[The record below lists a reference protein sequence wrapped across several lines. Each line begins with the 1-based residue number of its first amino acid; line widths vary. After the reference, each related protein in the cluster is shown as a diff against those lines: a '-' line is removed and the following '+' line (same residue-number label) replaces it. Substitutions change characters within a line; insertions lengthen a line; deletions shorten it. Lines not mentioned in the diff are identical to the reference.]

1 MTDKPTKTHWLQN
14 PNKNYLGHWD
24 LPEGRDIVLTIE
36 SAQWEE
42 VKNPIINTSEA
53 KRVIRFVEKV
63 KPFICNE
70 TNSQSILRST
80 NTNYMEDCKGMK
92 IKLFLSQVKVKGQ
105 SVDCLRVKEVPQ
117 SELVEKAIS
126 EKQHIEIVELIY
138 SAGRTID
145 DISALMK
152 IDSLAVLPLAKFKN
166 LRKRLEE
173 LTEEKKLA
181 AERKDAD
188 S

>member
-1 MTDKPTKTHWLQN
+1 MGNELQTTKTHWLQN

-24 LPEGRDIVLTIE
+24 LPEGRDLVLTIK

-53 KRVIRFVEKV
+53 RRVIRFEEKV

-80 NTNYMEDCKGMK
+80 GTNYMEDCGGMK

-117 SELVEKAIS
+117 SELVEKFIS
-126 EKQHIEIVELIY
+126 KERRDELADLIPGAGKSIE
-138 SAGRTID
+138 
-145 DISALMK
+145 DICQLMR
-152 IDSLAVLPLAKFKN
+152 IDSLAALPLSKFDK
-166 LRKRLEE
+166 LCKRLNELSEE
-173 LTEEKKLA
+173 N
-181 AERKDAD
+181 AD
-188 S
+188 N

>member
-24 LPEGRDIVLTIE
+24 LPEGRDMILTIK

-53 KRVIRFVEKV
+53 KRVVRFVEKV
-63 KPFICNE
+63 KPFISNE

-80 NTNYMEDCKGMK
+80 GTNYMEDCTGMK

-117 SELVEKAIS
+117 SDLVEKVIS
-126 EKQHIEIVELIY
+126 KEQRDELEELIPQAKK
-138 SAGRTID
+138 SVE
-145 DISALMK
+145 DICGLMH
-152 IDSLAVLPLAKFKN
+152 IDSLAALPLVKFKN
-166 LRKRLEE
+166 LCKRLNELGEE
-173 LTEEKKLA
+173 N
-181 AERKDAD
+181 AD
-188 S
+188 N

>member
-1 MTDKPTKTHWLQN
+1 MTDKTTKTHWLQN

-24 LPEGRDIVLTIE
+24 LPEGRDVILTIK

-53 KRVIRFVEKV
+53 KRVIRFEENV

-80 NTNYMEDCKGMK
+80 KTSYMEDCQGMK
-92 IKLFLSQVKVKGQ
+92 IKLYLSQVKVKGQ

-117 SELVEKAIS
+117 SELVEKVIS
-126 EKQHIEIVELIY
+126 EKQRDELTDLIPAAKK
-138 SAGRTID
+138 SVK
-145 DISALMK
+145 DICELMQ
-152 IDSLAVLPLAKFKN
+152 IDSLAALPLVKFKN
-166 LRKRLEE
+166 LCKRLKE
-173 LTEEKKLA
+173 LEK
-181 AERKDAD
+181 ENAD
-188 S
+188 N

>member
-1 MTDKPTKTHWLQN
+1 MSDKPTKTHWLQN

-24 LPEGRDIVLTIE
+24 LPEGRDIILTIK

-53 KRVIRFVEKV
+53 KRVIRFEEPV

-80 NTNYMEDCKGMK
+80 GTSYMEDCHGMK

-105 SVDCLRVKEVPQ
+105 SVDCLRVKELPQ
-117 SELVEKAIS
+117 SELVTKTIS
-126 EKQHIEIVELIY
+126 EEQAAELIELVY
-138 SAGRTID
+138 SSGRSPDEICE
-145 DISALMK
+145 LMQ
-152 IDSLAVLPLAKFKN
+152 IASLAVLPIAKFTA
-166 LRKRLEE
+166 LMKRLEE
-173 LTEEKKLA
+173 LKAEK
-181 AERKDAD
+181 ENAD
-188 S
+188 T